1 MPCITVNLEKKPSQP
16 AHPKSP
22 SKEEVF
28 GIPTEY
34 LEIGAAVG
42 VIALLGLYLSRR

>member
-1 MPCITVNLEKKPSQP
+1 MPCITVHPEKNPSQP

-22 SKEEVF
+22 SKEELF

-34 LEIGAAVG
+34 LELGAAVG
-42 VIALLGLYLSRR
+42 AIALLGLYLSRR